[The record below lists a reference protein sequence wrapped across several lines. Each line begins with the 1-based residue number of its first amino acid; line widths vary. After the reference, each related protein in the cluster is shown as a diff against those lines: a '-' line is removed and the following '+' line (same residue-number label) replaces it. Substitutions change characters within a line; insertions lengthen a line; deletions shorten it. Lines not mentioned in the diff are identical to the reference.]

1 MHADADSS
9 PGDERPCQRCIKRG
23 LAEACQDGVRKKA
36 KYLHDAPPEALR
48 PVLGP
53 NYNPAAAVSVRNG
66 HRHPSN
72 AGSDAGSSVG
82 TFFSQSTQYPVFSSA
97 ATQLGSIPENLPFPQ
112 QSPVSP
118 TFQAS
123 GNPQLGSI
131 GVNSVS
137 SPMNSFP
144 PALFDP
150 SNPAIF
156 NFNLEGLNFGSQ
168 YGAMEFGML
177 GHMSS
182 GAAETPPRD
191 PSISQQ
197 GTAGDVGFN
206 PSGVFGNGLNQ
217 FDKVYDNNTGLMS
230 DFLTLDAHSSGLYSQ
245 GNLQHGLPHAYAIPA
260 GPTSLQS
267 PSTENNSPQPTGFG
281 FESPTTTN
289 YTGVPGAGGNQP
301 GSQQSRAQKPKTP
314 ALGKLGPQSVLGKR
328 QRDPSSIYEAVK
340 EPFQYVASF
349 HKLISLLQNR
359 FSGASTISIVRSLAS
374 IRPSFMS
381 CMKTL
386 NRADLIFMEKSFQ
399 RALFEHEEFMH
410 QSPSP
415 AIACRRTGEIAGVNK
430 EFTALTGW
438 TKDVLLGK
446 TLNLNANM
454 GGTNSDTLS
463 VSSKGGRGG
472 IVGTTPRLKPLN
484 PEQGPNADGQQQQ
497 SQQQKEQPQPVFLA
511 ELMDEASVTQF
522 YEDYAQLAFTHSRGT
537 VVRKCRLLKYRTQE
551 NMDAAAAAASS
562 VPTTAGGSG
571 SSNGTVV
578 NGGPDSSPAGK
589 TERERSTG
597 ANVASNSIL
606 SNRVAKID
614 GEHGISKLER
624 DGKLECSYTWTIKRD
639 VFDIPMIIM
648 INVSSICTGHSLP
661 IFPFFVAP
669 LPKFFPSSPPIGPPP
684 AFLCSP
690 CFPVDSFPYIH
701 LYSCCSFP
709 PHHPNSYAPS
719 PRILH
724 ILHPFLFLEPT
735 IKLQTFFPSRSVTR
749 N

>member
-1 MHADADSS
+1 MPDDVG
-9 PGDERPCQRCIKRG
+9 P
-23 LAEACQDGVRKKA
+23 AEAEVSGAVSESDNEYDETEATTKDDDEKMAERSAASEGVETNGDQKKKYDPKDPLRPRRKKA
-36 KYLHDAPPEALR
+36 RRACYACQRAHLTCVDPVSGLLVGSNTTRVHTGELAL
-48 PVLGP
+48 
-53 NYNPAAAVSVRNG
+53 S
-66 HRHPSN
+66 
-72 AGSDAGSSVG
+72 
-82 TFFSQSTQYPVFSSA
+82 
-97 ATQLGSIPENLPFPQ
+97 Q

-301 GSQQSRAQKPKTP
+301 GSQQSRTQKPKTP

-648 INVSSICTGHSLP
+648 INFLP
-661 IFPFFVAP
+661 
-669 LPKFFPSSPPIGPPP
+669 
-684 AFLCSP
+684 C
-690 CFPVDSFPYIH
+690 Y
-701 LYSCCSFP
+701 Y
-709 PHHPNSYAPS
+709 
-719 PRILH
+719 
-724 ILHPFLFLEPT
+724 
-735 IKLQTFFPSRSVTR
+735 RSHNQLAV
-749 N
+749 